1 MMKQIPYGLTDFAR
15 IQKDNYYYVDK
26 TMFIERI
33 EMQPA
38 YLFLIRPRRFG
49 KSLTLAMLEAYYDVV
64 YANDFDEL
72 FGHLYI
78 GQHPTPKHNCY
89 LIMRFN
95 FSEVS
100 SNVNEVER
108 SFKLHCCS
116 KLRDFVF
123 KYEIF
128 WEKKFGMFSM
138 KRYSKIRVL
147 FYQLSIL
154 MLPVKEIYLFISLL
168 MNMIILRI
176 RFFRPMVQSIIKR
189 RLMVKALFV
198 DSLM

>member
-1 MMKQIPYGLTDFAR
+1 
-15 IQKDNYYYVDK
+15 
-26 TMFIERI
+26 
-33 EMQPA
+33 
-38 YLFLIRPRRFG
+38 
-49 KSLTLAMLEAYYDVV
+49 
-64 YANDFDEL
+64 
-72 FGHLYI
+72 
-78 GQHPTPKHNCY
+78 
-89 LIMRFN
+89 MRFN

-123 KYEIF
+123 KYEDLLGKEI
-128 WEKKFGMFSM
+128 WDVLDEE
-138 KRYSKIRVL
+138 IRVL

>member
-1 MMKQIPYGLTDFAR
+1 
-15 IQKDNYYYVDK
+15 
-26 TMFIERI
+26 
-33 EMQPA
+33 
-38 YLFLIRPRRFG
+38 
-49 KSLTLAMLEAYYDVV
+49 MLSH
-64 YANDFDEL
+64 YAVQL
-72 FGHLYI
+72 
-78 GQHPTPKHNCY
+78 
-89 LIMRFN
+89 
-95 FSEVS
+95 SEVS

-123 KYEIF
+123 KYEDLLGKEI
-128 WEKKFGMFSM
+128 WD
-138 KRYSKIRVL
+138 VL
-147 FYQLSIL
+147 DEEIQQDPGAFYQLSIL
-154 MLPVKEIYLFISLL
+154 MLPVKEISLFISLL